1 MPNYRRILM
10 PGGIYFFTVVTYN
23 RRPMLIDEMAREV
36 LREAISLVRNN
47 QPFKIDAFCLLPDHI
62 HTIWTLPEGDF
73 NYSQRWRAI
82 KGNFS
87 RRYREQVE
95 GFLVSNRSR
104 QTRREL
110 AFWQRRFW
118 EHHIRD
124 ECDFIRHCDYIH
136 FNPVK
141 HGLVDCVLDWPWSSF
156 HRYVRQGVY
165 PMDWGRPD
173 QVEMDMG
180 TVAE

>member
-10 PGGIYFFTVVTYN
+10 PGGTYFFTVVTYN

-104 QTRREL
+104 QT
-110 AFWQRRFW
+110 
-118 EHHIRD
+118 
-124 ECDFIRHCDYIH
+124 
-136 FNPVK
+136 
-141 HGLVDCVLDWPWSSF
+141 
-156 HRYVRQGVY
+156 
-165 PMDWGRPD
+165 
-173 QVEMDMG
+173 
-180 TVAE
+180 